1 MNKLEYQVRFL
12 TPAFLGNAEQ
22 GGQWRTP
29 PFKALLRHWWRV
41 AAAKDHGY
49 DHTKLRETEGK
60 LFGHAWL
67 KDETGKSWA
76 KKSQVRLRLEPW
88 APGRLTNEN
97 WPGNGIN
104 KVVTTQDGKGKVRSD
119 LYLGYGPVLAPSKKG
134 KHPSIKLARN
144 AIGTE
149 KKEKATLRILSVAP
163 PEQHQAL
170 ADTLQLIHWFGT
182 LGSRSRNGWG
192 SLSFEGADIEAPNRM
207 FTSPLL
213 LRVVRPWQDCMET
226 DWANAIGRDEKG
238 PLIWLTS
245 PLNNWQ
251 EAVQEFAEHLVAV
264 RRIAKDFQRPGSL
277 GGLQAIHLLG
287 YPSGGKWKLNSWGNK
302 ARLASPLR
310 FKVVKWE
317 GTKLR
322 GMIFHV
328 PCDVPKPLQH
338 QHKLKDSDRSWLR
351 GHQTSV
357 WEKIHGS
364 LDGKLTRVNQV
375 QGTSR

>member
-1 MNKLEYQVRFL
+1 MQKLEYQVRFL

-22 GGQWRTP
+22 SGQWRTP

-49 DHTKLRETEGK
+49 DHRELRKAEGE

-67 KDETGKSWA
+67 EDEKGKSCA
-76 KKSQVRLRLEPW
+76 KKSLVRLRLEPW
-88 APGRLTNEN
+88 ELGGLTKEN

-119 LYLGYGPVLAPSKKG
+119 LYLGFGSVLAPSRKDNRQ
-134 KHPSIKLARN
+134 SIELAHN

-149 KKEKATLRILSVAP
+149 KKEVATLRILSMASP
-163 PEQHQAL
+163 RQYQTL

-192 SLSFEGADIEAPNRM
+192 SLSFEGAGIEAPNRM
-207 FTSPLL
+207 ITSHLL
-213 LRVVRPWQDCMET
+213 PRVARPWQDCMKT
-226 DWANAIGRDEKG
+226 DWANAIGSDEQG
-238 PLIWLTS
+238 PLIWLTG
-245 PLNNWQ
+245 PLANWR
-251 EAVQEFAEHLVAV
+251 EAVEKFARHLVAV
-264 RRIAKDFQRPGSL
+264 RRVAKAFQTSGAN
-277 GGLQAIHLLG
+277 GGLHGIHLLG
-287 YPSGGKWKLNSWGNK
+287 YPSGKKWKLNSWGNE

-310 FKVVKWE
+310 FKLVKWE
-317 GTKLR
+317 ETQLR

-328 PCDVPKPLQH
+328 PCDVPKPLRNELQ
-338 QHKLKDSDRSWLR
+338 DSDRSWLME
-351 GHQTSV
+351 HQTSV
-357 WEKIHGS
+357 WESVHDS
-364 LDGKLTRVNQV
+364 LDKKLARVNQV